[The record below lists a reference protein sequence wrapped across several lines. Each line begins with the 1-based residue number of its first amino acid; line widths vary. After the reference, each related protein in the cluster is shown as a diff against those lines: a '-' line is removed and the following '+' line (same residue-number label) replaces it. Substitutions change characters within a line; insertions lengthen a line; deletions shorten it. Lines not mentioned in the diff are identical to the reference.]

1 MEPIPGLHPSAS
13 HPGYLAEVTLAL
25 LQIRDTRTSGRL
37 SIRNGERFGLAH
49 LYFKEACLIH
59 VTGDKM
65 DGEIILNDLLTW
77 SKGTIRFDPALMVS
91 YESVTWQ
98 QAQIFARWLA
108 FLEMRATMQ
117 GIPRTRLD
125 GFVRDLTGHLPGEPI
140 AFPQQIAN
148 YEEHDEEALGRQWQ
162 RFGEDIQHLIERTVP
177 EEQRRQLHQVSQ
189 RVGDISQDLAR
200 QAVSVTRQGL
210 RQIGEATSEVAK
222 QSILHADEIIRHTFD
237 KDRRQ
242 QIIQSTQR
250 TVESVKQSVS
260 QTVDAT
266 LAQQVSPGTQS
277 VRVKSIRP
285 ASPVTE
291 SSPARQ

>member
-77 SKGTIRFDPALMVS
+77 SKGTMRFDPALMVS

-108 FLEMRATMQ
+108 FLEMRAIMQ

-140 AFPQQIAN
+140 VFPQQIAN
-148 YEEHDEEALGRQWQ
+148 YEERDEEALGRQWQ
-162 RFGEDIQHLIERTVP
+162 RLGEDIQHLIERKLL

-200 QAVSVTRQGL
+200 RAVSMTRQGL
-210 RQIGEATSEVAK
+210 RQIGGATSEVAK
-222 QSILHADEIIRHTFD
+222 QSILHADEIVRHTFD

-266 LAQQVSPGTQS
+266 LTQQVSPGTQS
-277 VRVKSIRP
+277 VRVRSIRP

>member
-108 FLEMRATMQ
+108 FLEMRAIMQ
-117 GIPRTRLD
+117 GIPRIRLD

-162 RFGEDIQHLIERTVP
+162 RRPSARGGRDALGGGGRCSTKEHHRLPAARAELSSADGGPGREAARIAA
-177 EEQRRQLHQVSQ
+177 EEVK
-189 RVGDISQDLAR
+189 
-200 QAVSVTRQGL
+200 RQGFEGAVL
-210 RQIGEATSEVAK
+210 EWSEG
-222 QSILHADEIIRHTFD
+222 
-237 KDRRQ
+237 KD
-242 QIIQSTQR
+242 
-250 TVESVKQSVS
+250 
-260 QTVDAT
+260 
-266 LAQQVSPGTQS
+266 
-277 VRVKSIRP
+277 
-285 ASPVTE
+285 VTE
-291 SSPARQ
+291 ALQFGSLRPEFIKAYSSR

>member
-1 MEPIPGLHPSAS
+1 MERIPGPHPSAS
-13 HPGYLAEVTLAL
+13 PRGYLAEVTLAL

-59 VTGDKM
+59 VIGDKR

-77 SKGTIRFDPALMVS
+77 SKGTVRFDPALMVS

-108 FLEMRATMQ
+108 FLEMRAIMQ

-125 GFVRDLTGHLPGEPI
+125 RFVRDLTEHLPGEPI
-140 AFPQQIAN
+140 AFPEQIAN
-148 YEEHDEEALGRQWQ
+148 YEEHDEEALARQWQ
-162 RFGEDIQHLIERTVP
+162 RFGGDIQHLIERTVP

-189 RVGDISQDLAR
+189 RVSDISQGLAR
-200 QAVSVTRQGL
+200 RAVSVTWQSL

-222 QSILHADEIIRHTFD
+222 QNILHADEIMRHTFD
-237 KDRRQ
+237 KNRRQ

-260 QTVDAT
+260 QTVDTT
-266 LAQQVSPGTQS
+266 LAQPVSPGTQS
-277 VRVKSIRP
+277 VRVRSIRP
-285 ASPVTE
+285 ASPATGV
-291 SSPARQ
+291 PRNRQ